1 MRHINPLSGDPSAG
15 SAAERIEGAKGAAN
29 HLHVHAHSSGRTD
42 ADRFQTGG
50 VFAGCP
56 PDVAAANRHLR
67 PEPALVTENLGP
79 STLPGRTL
87 AVLALVLLLPVAL
100 AAVAFPTAMYDTR
113 ELIAWGRHFPLVT
126 PDHPPMMAW
135 IGGAIDLLFGH
146 SAVVVV
152 LANQVLMAIGLA
164 YFHAVLRLVAPRASA
179 WFFTLLYG
187 ASFYLAFAPLSFAL
201 NADILQLT
209 SWPAVVYYCL
219 RAARTNRW
227 GHWLG
232 FGAWSAAA
240 LLTKYNAAVLLAGIG
255 VAMLVVPSFRVM
267 WRRAGLYA
275 AIALGLVL
283 VAPHVAAV
291 LVHGQAVSYGLAHF
305 TPAGGA
311 AKRLV
316 DIGQLVLGH
325 AVFLLPGAI
334 IALIGVQ
341 QGHLV
346 LRNDTDARDER
357 RFLIVMNIAMQAAL
371 LLLVLVGGLDYIFRF
386 SAPYAMM
393 IALGLAPL
401 LRPNGDWRPWAE
413 RRVIAVLGGL
423 YLAIGVIVA
432 AVYTVFASHSA
443 MQEPT
448 EAGARAIL
456 EDWDQQFPCGPAYFI
471 GGRQKVYGVGIEAG
485 PQVTALFYRDIAG
498 AAWFDRAKL
507 LAGGAIVMDRSPEYQ
522 SHLQNYLFGLPPT
535 PERSVTV
542 PLRRTF
548 KPKTFT
554 YVYHFIPPQDCSR
567 FDLRHPSR

>member
-1 MRHINPLSGDPSAG
+1 MTHEASPTL
-15 SAAERIEGAKGAAN
+15 
-29 HLHVHAHSSGRTD
+29 
-42 ADRFQTGG
+42 
-50 VFAGCP
+50 
-56 PDVAAANRHLR
+56 
-67 PEPALVTENLGP
+67 
-79 STLPGRTL
+79 LPGRVI
-87 AVLALVLLLPVAL
+87 AVLAFVLLLPVAL
-100 AAVAFPTAMYDTR
+100 AAIAFPTAMYDTR

-146 SAVVVV
+146 SAVAVV
-152 LANQVLMAIGLA
+152 LANQILMAIGLA
-164 YFHAVLRLVAPRASA
+164 YFHAVLRLVGPRSSA
-179 WFFTLLYG
+179 WLFTLLYG
-187 ASFYLAFAPLSFAL
+187 TTFYLAFAPLSFAL

-209 SWPAVVYYCL
+209 SWPAIVYYCL

-227 GHWLG
+227 RDWLG

-240 LLTKYNAAVLLAGIG
+240 LLTKYNAAILLAGLG
-255 VAMLVVPSFRVM
+255 VAMVVEPSLRIM
-267 WRRAGLYA
+267 WRRPGLYA

-311 AKRLV
+311 WKRLV
-316 DIGQLVLGH
+316 DIGQLLLGH

-334 IALIGVQ
+334 IALIGLK
-341 QGHLV
+341 QGNLA
-346 LRNDTDARDER
+346 LRTDHDAQAER
-357 RFLIVMNIAMQAAL
+357 RVLLAMNIAMQAAL
-371 LLLVLVGGLDYIFRF
+371 LVLVLIAGLDYIFRF

-401 LRPNGDWRPWAE
+401 LRPIGDWRPWAE
-413 RRVIAVLGGL
+413 RRLIAVLGGL

-432 AVYTVFASHSA
+432 TVYTVFASHSA
-443 MQEPT
+443 MQEPI

-456 EDWDQQFPCGPAYFI
+456 EDWNKQFPCGPAYFI
-471 GGRQKVYGVGIEAG
+471 GGRQKVYGVGIAAG

-498 AAWFDRAKL
+498 AAWFDRDKL
-507 LAGGAIVMDRSPEYQ
+507 NAGGAVVMDGSAEYQ

-535 PERSVTV
+535 PERSVTL
-542 PLRRTF
+542 PLRRTL

-554 YVYHFIPPQDCSR
+554 YVYHFIPPADCSHA
-567 FDLRHPSR
+567 DLRHPAAAKGH